1 MPVYSVDW
9 WNGEEWCNDQIVSNK
24 EDSVSEVR
32 EKFLRFEEEN
42 ERHVDNLT
50 ISQFKSGK
58 RWNTFESVFW
68 IQKCFHARLW
78 VADEANN
85 LQLNVHALG
94 F

>member
-9 WNGEEWCNDQIVSNK
+9 WNGEEWCKDQIVSNK
-24 EDSVSEVR
+24 EDSMSEVR

-42 ERHVDNLT
+42 RRHVDNLT

-58 RWNTFESVFW
+58 RSDIFFNDS
-68 IQKCFHARLW
+68 
-78 VADEANN
+78 
-85 LQLNVHALG
+85 LG